1 MKRSNSRITKT
12 AMRMIIT
19 LGRSW
24 SWDGTV
30 SAAWRS
36 TQFAFSSRS
45 ASWEATQLKM
55 IKKDLEENYTKITKK
70 INFNWKS
77 NKIMTR
83 GWKSTGFWREA
94 KCSSSSAPLVFCEAQ
109 MEEDQCFG
117 RLNIVDVMKLMWKL
131 EFNCGEAC
139 EHCEMKKAFCS
150 SISALYNLKLSKP
163 FVSNFWHYN
172 R

>member
-24 SWDGTV
+24 SWD
-30 SAAWRS
+30 
-36 TQFAFSSRS
+36 
-45 ASWEATQLKM
+45 ATQLKM